1 MEGGGGRKGKEK
13 QNGERFSQRKKKKK
27 KEKEI
32 NGLKSAGVSPGHG
45 CAGSGSLGEVCGW
58 VAGRFGYNQVHYDFF
73 FPLLKQVKAMVT
85 AVNLGNQCERP
96 CRKYSKHFP
105 SCNIRK

>member
-1 MEGGGGRKGKEK
+1 MLGQLAGAWGAKE
-13 QNGERFSQRKKKKK
+13 QVP
-27 KEKEI
+27 
-32 NGLKSAGVSPGHG
+32 SAAAP
-45 CAGSGSLGEVCGW
+45 ARRPLTQVCGG
-58 VAGRFGYNQVHYDFF
+58 VLPRTGGSAKRTSLLPGCQAVHAEPADRGL
-73 FPLLKQVKAMVT
+73 PPVKQVKAMVS

>member
-1 MEGGGGRKGKEK
+1 MLGQLAEPGEQGNRSPALRPGLPPVNSSLRGCPVPGPGGSA
-13 QNGERFSQRKKKKK
+13 ERTSLLPGCQEVHAEPGDR
-27 KEKEI
+27 
-32 NGLKSAGVSPGHG
+32 GLP
-45 CAGSGSLGEVCGW
+45 
-58 VAGRFGYNQVHYDFF
+58 
-73 FPLLKQVKAMVT
+73 PLKQVEAMVS